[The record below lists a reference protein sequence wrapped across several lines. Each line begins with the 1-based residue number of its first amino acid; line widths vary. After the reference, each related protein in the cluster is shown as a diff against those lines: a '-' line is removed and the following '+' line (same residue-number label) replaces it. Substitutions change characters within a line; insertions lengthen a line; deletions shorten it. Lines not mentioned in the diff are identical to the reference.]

1 MRKHEQILSK
11 LNPIFNQ
18 LDTDNKGL
26 IGPME
31 LIQALSQLFPH
42 INQSEVEKLV
52 KTFDTDFD
60 SQLDSRD
67 FIRLVTQGSKEATK
81 QQIVTEMFD
90 MIDRDNDGL
99 INTEDLTELMQLL
112 GEEMSPEELGTVL
125 QIFDVSGDG
134 NIDLAEF
141 SSVLIED
148 VFKKAF
154 LF

>member
-31 LIQALSQLFPH
+31 LIQALSQLYPH

-52 KTFDTDFD
+52 TPFDTD
-60 SQLDSRD
+60 LDSRD

-112 GEEMSPEELGTVL
+112 GEEMSPEELGTAL